1 MSNMFLMLQR
11 MAIRTKYHQIFR
23 FIIIPICINMMNSKN
38 IFALIITTILT
49 FFKHA
54 SANHIFSNCSK
65 VCFPRKF
72 AFFINARLGTIFTI
86 SAWRVIKS
94 FMTMPAFV
102 FNFIIVRCFSAYN
115 GFKPY
120 RFSVRLSNMPQT
132 LFRACNGCFCPIWFN
147 FISFTTM
154 CTYQGDHNAF

>member
-86 SAWRVIKS
+86 SKQNYSKELARIATAILYTVIMLKKVLMQ
-94 FMTMPAFV
+94 FQKQIME
-102 FNFIIVRCFSAYN
+102 
-115 GFKPY
+115 
-120 RFSVRLSNMPQT
+120 
-132 LFRACNGCFCPIWFN
+132 
-147 FISFTTM
+147 
-154 CTYQGDHNAF
+154 